1 MLPSGSLARRTLIG
15 PNRTVRTASKNDPTL
30 TESKNFDMRTLRPGS
45 HLRTL
50 GESVWSVLMAEG
62 SELGVG
68 VVDSGSVSTVWGWDG
83 VDAEN
88 LDASHGRHCCHC
100 ETQGNSIGWHGV
112 VLTRVGARP
121 RSCRTA
127 CCVCFAEVAKAVN
140 SASVDNTLKQT
151 RQWQRSYGSTS
162 LRRRQRMIQ

>member
-1 MLPSGSLARRTLIG
+1 MAAYMYVALRKRCKADSRW
-15 PNRTVRTASKNDPTL
+15 
-30 TESKNFDMRTLRPGS
+30 TEPDREDGVDQRPPHPDRVEVIPCLDMRTLRPGS

-50 GESVWSVLMAEG
+50 GESVWSVSMAEG

-121 RSCRTA
+121 RSCRAA
-127 CCVCFAEVAKAVN
+127 CCVCFAEVAQAVN

-151 RQWQRSYGSTS
+151 RQ
-162 LRRRQRMIQ
+162 